1 MLSFVDRWKEPITC
15 SNYLMGHVLFHTW
28 MFGMEIS
35 MHYVVKNDVQ
45 FPCDII
51 PPLPVV
57 VVGGGGDGMKMMAE
71 DLDEMRWD
79 GADSAELDPG
89 AGCDEPGVHG
99 GWRRV
104 ATVLHWNDSRE
115 QQKREQI

>member
-1 MLSFVDRWKEPITC
+1 
-15 SNYLMGHVLFHTW
+15 

-51 PPLPVV
+51 PPPPVV

-71 DLDEMRWD
+71 DLDEMR
-79 GADSAELDPG
+79 
-89 AGCDEPGVHG
+89 
-99 GWRRV
+99 
-104 ATVLHWNDSRE
+104 
-115 QQKREQI
+115 